1 MLEQSCKIEKF
12 HNSILLSVYCE
23 KCYGFFLSDDICMI
37 FKKEKKEII
46 LIIRSICKRHTKF
59 NKFEL
64 FIFGLKD
71 TPL

>member
-1 MLEQSCKIEKF
+1 MF
-12 HNSILLSVYCE
+12 W
-23 KCYGFFLSDDICMI
+23 FFLSDDTCMF
-37 FKKEKKEII
+37 FKKEEKRNH
-46 LIIRSICKRHTKF
+46 LIWSIRKRHTKF

>member
-1 MLEQSCKIEKF
+1 MK
-12 HNSILLSVYCE
+12 NVMV
-23 KCYGFFLSDDICMI
+23 FFLSDDICMI

>member
-1 MLEQSCKIEKF
+1 ML
-12 HNSILLSVYCE
+12 
-23 KCYGFFLSDDICMI
+23 GFFLSDDICMF

-46 LIIRSICKRHTKF
+46 LIIRSICKRYLKF

-71 TPL
+71 IFL

>member
-23 KCYGFFLSDDICMI
+23 KCFGFFLSDDTCMF
-37 FKKEKKEII
+37 FKKEEKRNH
-46 LIIRSICKRHTKF
+46 LIWSIRKRHTKF